1 MRRIELAPGQVFE
14 EKMLNRVG
22 AFNADALVAA
32 TNIVEDVRKRG
43 DEALR
48 EYTAKF
54 DGVEMEEFR
63 VSQEAI
69 DEAIAKVD
77 PKVAAA
83 IQKAA
88 SQIRDFHERQK
99 QQGWFTMREDGAL
112 VGAKVEP
119 LDSVGIYVPGGRALY
134 PSSVLMNA
142 IPASVAG
149 VKRIVCVTPPTK
161 DGSLDSAILEACRVA
176 GVTEIYAVGGAQAIG
191 ALAYGTKSIKPVDKI
206 TGPGNAFV
214 AAAKKLVSGDVG
226 IDMIAGPSEVCVVA
240 DETALPELVAIDLM
254 AQAEHDP
261 LASCYLVTFSSEYA
275 DAVEA
280 AIEKQIAMGKL
291 TARDRILSLLDKNS
305 FHEYDLFVKHDGRDF
320 GMDKKDLPG
329 DGVVTGTGTI
339 FGAPV
344 CIYAQDFTVAG
355 GSLGLQHA
363 RKITKIMDHALKMK
377 CPIIGINDSGGA
389 RIQEGVGALAG
400 YGEIF
405 YRNTIASGVIPQISL
420 ILGPC
425 AGGAVYSPAL
435 TDFVF
440 VVENISKMF
449 ITGPNVIKTVLGED
463 ISMEDLGG
471 ARVHAE
477 TTGNAHF
484 YAQSEQECFEQVKR
498 LVSFIPWNN
507 QERAKVVESK
517 EPAAVMNIEDVV
529 PADPKQPYDVR
540 NVIKCIVDD
549 SDFLEVQELWAANI
563 VIGFGRM
570 GGETVGF
577 VANQPMV
584 LAGVLDCDSADKAA
598 RFIRFCDSF
607 NIPIIT
613 LEDMPGY
620 LPGVDQEHAGVIR
633 HGAKVLYAYSEATV
647 PKITVILRKAYGGG
661 YIAMNSRHLG
671 ADFMFA
677 WPSAE
682 IAVMGPE
689 GAANIIFRKE
699 IMEAEDQNAMRQEKV
714 KEYIEKF
721 ANPYV
726 AASKGFI
733 DSVIEPKETRS
744 LLLHALKLS
753 VLKEEYRPAKK
764 HGLPP
769 F

>member
-1 MRRIELAPGQVFE
+1 MTELN
-14 EKMLNRVG
+14 K
-22 AFNADALVAA
+22 
-32 TNIVEDVRKRG
+32 NIQ
-43 DEALR
+43 ALR
-48 EYTAKF
+48 EKKAV
-54 DGVEMEEFR
+54 VEM
-63 VSQEAI
+63 
-69 DEAIAKVD
+69 
-77 PKVAAA
+77 
-83 IQKAA
+83 
-88 SQIRDFHERQK
+88 
-99 QQGWFTMREDGAL
+99 
-112 VGAKVEP
+112 
-119 LDSVGIYVPGGRALY
+119 GG
-134 PSSVLMNA
+134 
-142 IPASVAG
+142 G
-149 VKRIVCVTPPTK
+149 
-161 DGSLDSAILEACRVA
+161 
-176 GVTEIYAVGGAQAIG
+176 
-191 ALAYGTKSIKPVDKI
+191 
-206 TGPGNAFV
+206 
-214 AAAKKLVSGDVG
+214 
-226 IDMIAGPSEVCVVA
+226 
-240 DETALPELVAIDLM
+240 
-254 AQAEHDP
+254 
-261 LASCYLVTFSSEYA
+261 
-275 DAVEA
+275 EA
-280 AIEKQIAMGKL
+280 AIEKQIAMGKM
-291 TARDRILSLLDKNS
+291 TARERILSLLDKNS
-305 FHEYDLFVKHDGRDF
+305 FHEYDMFVKHDGRDF

-377 CPIIGINDSGGA
+377 CPIIGINDSG
-389 RIQEGVGALAG
+389 
-400 YGEIF
+400 
-405 YRNTIASGVIPQISL
+405 SGVIPQISL

-484 YAQSEQECFEQVKR
+484 YAKSEQECFDQVKR

-507 QERAKVVESK
+507 QRRAKAFEPK
-517 EPAAVMNIEDVV
+517 EPSAVMNIEEVV
-529 PADPKQPYDVR
+529 PSDPKQPYDVR
-540 NVIKCIVDD
+540 DIIKCIVDD
-549 SDFLEVQELWAANI
+549 SDFLEIQEMWASNI

-671 ADFMFA
+671 ADFVFA

-699 IMEAEDQNAMRQEKV
+699 IMAAEDQEAMRQEKV
-714 KEYIEKF
+714 KEYTEKF

-726 AASKGFI
+726 AAARGFI
-733 DSVIEPKETRS
+733 DSVIEPKETRA
-744 LLLHALKLS
+744 LLLHALKFS
-753 VLKEEYRPAKK
+753 ESKEEFRPAKK